1 MAPYTSPFFSAT
13 TGYSGEQELINDL
26 VIEQIA
32 IYGMD
37 ILYMP
42 RKNINLDKILH
53 ESSKSA
59 FELALPIPMYVKSF
73 DGYDQSMELLTKFG
87 VRSSDTITLQMSRS
101 QFTASYS
108 PFIEQL
114 YREQNGGADL
124 DHLEGQTDA
133 RPKEGDL
140 IYFPFDDS
148 IFEIKYVEFEQPFFT
163 LGRGYIFEIQCE
175 RFEYSGETF
184 DTGYDDI
191 DDTREEVDYPKI
203 EFTLASGGDGTFT
216 LREKVTIYDVS
227 DVESPTTE
235 IPDPIDPF
243 RFYNDLG
250 YLEGVDTVSG
260 TVLNWDLP
268 NLKLK
273 VGDIS
278 NMDPE
283 QEDRTDSATEYDVI
297 VNKLANVLI
306 VGEDSGAS
314 WLTTAADDARV
325 AFTDNTE
332 LQKEFDQIKIV
343 DPADDNPFGFN

>member
-1 MAPYTSPFFSAT
+1 MITMAYTSPFFSAT

-59 FELALPIPMYVKSF
+59 FEAALPIPMYIRSF

-87 VRSSDTITLQMSRS
+87 VRSSDSITLQMSRS

-108 PFIEQL
+108 PFIREL
-114 YREQNGGADL
+114 YEAQNGGAPMDSQ
-124 DHLEGQTDA
+124 EGQTDA

-184 DTGYDDI
+184 DTGYEDI
-191 DDTREEVDYPKI
+191 DDTREEVDYYKI
-203 EFTLASGGDGTFT
+203 EFTLQSGGTGTFDI
-216 LREKVTIYDVS
+216 REKVTIYDVS
-227 DVESPTTE
+227 DIETPTTDV
-235 IPDPIDPF
+235 PDPIDPF
-243 RFYNDLG
+243 RLYNDLG
-250 YLEGVDTVSG
+250 YLEGVDTVGG

-273 VGDIS
+273 VGDIT

-283 QEDRTDSATEYDVI
+283 QEDVDYDVTR
-297 VNKLANVLI
+297 NKFANVLI
-306 VGEDSGAS
+306 VGATSGAS
-314 WLTTAADDARV
+314 WLTTAADDASV

-332 LQKEFDQIKIV
+332 LQTEFDAIKIV
-343 DPADDNPFGFN
+343 DPTDKNPFGFE

>member
-1 MAPYTSPFFSAT
+1 MSPHTNSFFSST
-13 TGYSGEQELINDL
+13 TGFSGEQELINDL

-59 FELALPIPMYVKSF
+59 FDAALPIPMYVKSF
-73 DGYDQSMELLTKFG
+73 DGYDQGMELLTKFG
-87 VRSSDTITLQMSRS
+87 VRSSDSITMQMSRS

-108 PFIEQL
+108 PFIEEL
-114 YREQNGGADL
+114 YKAQNGGAEL
-124 DHLEGQTDA
+124 NSLEGQTDA

-148 IFEIKYVEFEQPFFT
+148 IFEIKYVEFEQPFFM
-163 LGRGYIFEIQCE
+163 LGKGYIFEIQCE

-191 DDTREEVDYPKI
+191 DDTREEVDYFKI
-203 EFTLASGGDGTFT
+203 EFTLETGGTGTFT
-216 LREKVTIYDVS
+216 TREAVTIYDVS
-227 DVESPTTE
+227 DVETPTTDV
-235 IPDPIDPF
+235 PDPIDQF
-243 RFYNDLG
+243 RLYNDAG
-250 YLEGVDTVSG
+250 YLEGVNTVTG

-273 VGDIS
+273 VGDIT

-283 QEDRTDSATEYDVI
+283 QEDVNYDVT
-297 VNKLANVLI
+297 VNKFANVLI
-306 VGEDSGAS
+306 VGQDSGAS
-314 WLTTAADDARV
+314 WLTTAAEDADV
-325 AFTDNTE
+325 AFTDNKE
-332 LQKEFDQIKIV
+332 LQSEFDQIKVV
-343 DPADDNPFGFN
+343 DPFDNNPFGFN